1 VFLDRFVHPN
11 NVFRHGLT
19 GIEDGPAVETIA
31 TKIRGQYNINMRKLV
46 VLTFVSLDGVMQAPG
61 GKGEDPSGGFNLEGW
76 AVPYF
81 DEAVG
86 NEMTQQMSQ
95 PFDLLLGRKTYEIFA
110 SYWPH
115 QGKDDPINEAKK
127 YVVSNHAINTDWEE
141 TIQVNG
147 DVVAEIEKLK
157 QQDGP
162 MLQVHG
168 SSNLIQTL
176 LANDLVDELWLKVF
190 PVTLGK
196 GKRLFS
202 EGTIPAA
209 FKPTESKMSPSGVI
223 ITSYKRDGEVR
234 LGSF

>member
-1 VFLDRFVHPN
+1 M
-11 NVFRHGLT
+11 
-19 GIEDGPAVETIA
+19 
-31 TKIRGQYNINMRKLV
+31 KRKLV

-61 GKGEDPSGGFNLEGW
+61 GKGEDPSDGFNLEGW
-76 AVPYF
+76 TVPYF
-81 DEAVG
+81 DEVMG
-86 NEMTQQMSQ
+86 DEMQKQMSP

-115 QGKDDPINEAKK
+115 HESPINKAQK
-127 YVVSNHAINTDWEE
+127 YVVSNEVINLEWEG
-141 TIQVNG
+141 TIQIKG

-157 QQDGP
+157 QQAGP

-176 LANDLVDELWLKVF
+176 LANDLVDELWLKIF

-196 GKRLFS
+196 GKRLFG

-209 FKPTESKMSPSGVI
+209 FKLIESSISPSGVVI
-223 ITSYKRDGEVR
+223 ASYKRDGEVKF
-234 LGSF
+234 GSF

>member
-1 VFLDRFVHPN
+1 
-11 NVFRHGLT
+11 
-19 GIEDGPAVETIA
+19 
-31 TKIRGQYNINMRKLV
+31 MRELV

-61 GKGEDPSGGFNLEGW
+61 GKGEDPSGGFDLEGW
-76 AVPYF
+76 TVPYF
-81 DEAVG
+81 DEVVG
-86 NEMTQQMSQ
+86 NEMTEQMGQ
-95 PFDLLLGRKTYEIFA
+95 PFDLLLGKKTYEIFA

-115 QGKDDPINEAKK
+115 HDSPFNRAKK
-127 YVVSNHAINTDWEE
+127 YVVSNEAINTDWEE
-141 TIQVNG
+141 TIQIKG
-147 DVVAEIEKLK
+147 DVVAEIETLK

-176 LANDLVDELWLKVF
+176 LANDLVDQLWLKVY

-196 GKRLFS
+196 GKRLFG

-209 FKPTESKMSPSGVI
+209 FDLTDSQVSPSGVI
-223 ITSYKRDGEVR
+223 IASFRRDGEVE

>member
-1 VFLDRFVHPN
+1 
-11 NVFRHGLT
+11 
-19 GIEDGPAVETIA
+19 
-31 TKIRGQYNINMRKLV
+31 MREIV

-61 GKGEDPSGGFNLEGW
+61 GKGEDPSGGFDLEGW
-76 AVPYF
+76 TVPYF
-81 DEAVG
+81 DEVVG
-86 NEMTQQMSQ
+86 NEMTEQMGQ

-115 QGKDDPINEAKK
+115 HDSPFNHAKK
-127 YVVSNHAINTDWEE
+127 YVVSNEAINTDWEE
-141 TIQVNG
+141 TIHIQG

-176 LANDLVDELWLKVF
+176 LANDLVDQVWLKVY

-196 GKRLFS
+196 GKRLFG

-209 FKPTESKMSPSGVI
+209 FDLTDSKISPSGVI
-223 ITSYKRDGEVR
+223 IASYRRGGEVEV
-234 LGSF
+234 GTF